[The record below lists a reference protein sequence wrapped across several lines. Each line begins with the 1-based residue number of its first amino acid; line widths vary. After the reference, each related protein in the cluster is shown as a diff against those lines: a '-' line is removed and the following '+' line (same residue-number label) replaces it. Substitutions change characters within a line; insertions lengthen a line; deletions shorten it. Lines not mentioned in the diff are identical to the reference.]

1 MLSKPGSPELRT
13 SKLAI
18 KNENESGYHS
28 FNILFDESYKPL
40 YFRIVMN
47 TIASLLQT
55 ILPAHKIKTKLID
68 RHAFAADAGFYYL
81 LPQAVVQPDSI
92 EEVKQLFAFAHQ
104 HNIPLTFRTGGTS
117 LSGQSI
123 TDGILVDLSR
133 NWKKIE
139 PLNNGQQIK
148 AQPAAI
154 GAHVNHSLK
163 QYQKKMGP
171 DPASITAAMMG
182 GILSNNSSGM
192 CCGVT
197 FNSYHTVASTHFVLP
212 NGNEYNTA
220 IKKDYQRFE
229 TDDKQIA
236 DGILQLRNE
245 VLNNEVLVQKIRT
258 KYKIKNTVGYSINAF
273 LDYEHPLD
281 ILAHLL
287 IGGEGTLAFIAEA
300 VLNTIPDKRF
310 KTTGLLF
317 FESPSVAA
325 ENIPLLKST
334 NAEALE
340 LMDRPA
346 LRSIEH
352 LDYCPD
358 VIRSLPEGATAI
370 LCEYQAT
377 TEDELQQIFS
387 SAQTIINQLPL
398 LAKVD
403 FTTDEYQ
410 QQKFWKLRKGMYP
423 SVAAVR
429 AKGTTAMLEDVA
441 VPLEH
446 LGRAVTDLQTLF
458 QKYNYHNAIIFGH
471 AKEGNLHFLITQPVN
486 TTEET
491 KVFEQFNDELAELI
505 IQKYNGSL
513 KAEHGTGRQIAPYV
527 KDEWGDD
534 AYRIMQSLKQ
544 LIDPKN
550 ILNPGVIIN
559 GDEKCHLKNLKSM
572 PVVEEEVD
580 KCVECGYC
588 ENRCPSRDFT
598 MTPRQRIQV
607 RRSLQR
613 LKAEGNT
620 NDYNQL
626 INEYQFNGMDTC
638 AVDGMCAT
646 DCPVNINTGEL
657 IKRLRRENHSASA
670 NKTAL
675 RIAKNFGAV
684 ERLVKLALYSGN
696 AFNLITG
703 GKGMHFI
710 TSSVKKLIP
719 AFPLWTKS
727 LSKPIAIKAN
737 ERDDADVVYFPT
749 CITRMMGADKE
760 NSKPISEVIQSVCN
774 KAGLKLFIAHN
785 NNGVCCGQLFSSK
798 GFIPAYTYTVNQTIE
813 LLWQRT
819 KQGQLPVLMDVT
831 SCTYSLQHSESYLTE
846 ENKQRFKQ
854 LQIIDSIDFAADH
867 LLPKLNVKN
876 QKSKIVF
883 HPVCTTHKMNNLH
896 KLKKIGQHC
905 SQEAV
910 VPFNSGCCG
919 MAGDRGFYYPSL
931 TSAATKN
938 EATEVNSS
946 SYDGYYSS
954 GKTCEMSLY
963 DATGKNYQSIFYLL
977 DECC

>member
-1 MLSKPGSPELRT
+1 MTSISKQ
-13 SKLAI
+13 
-18 KNENESGYHS
+18 
-28 FNILFDESYKPL
+28 
-40 YFRIVMN
+40 
-47 TIASLLQT
+47 LQQF
-55 ILPAHKIKTKLID
+55 LPPHKIKDKLID

-81 LPQAVVQPDSI
+81 LPQVVVQPDTV
-92 EEVKQLFAFAHQ
+92 EEIKQLFSFAH
-104 HNIPLTFRTGGTS
+104 HNNTPLTFRAAGTS

-133 NWKKIE
+133 NWKKIQ
-139 PLNNGQQIK
+139 PLNDGKQITV
-148 AQPAAI
+148 QPAAI
-154 GAHVNHSLK
+154 GAHVNHTLK
-163 QYQKKMGP
+163 NYQKKIGP

-192 CCGVT
+192 CCGVKY
-197 FNSYHTVASTHFVLP
+197 NSYHTVASVHFILP

-220 IKKDYQRFE
+220 RKEDYIRFTKDDTR
-229 TDDKQIA
+229 IA
-236 DGILQLRNE
+236 DGIVQLRNE
-245 VLNNEVLVQKIRT
+245 VLNNEALVQKIRT

-273 LDYEHPLD
+273 IDYDHPLD

-300 VLNTIPDKRF
+300 VLNTIPDKRY

-358 VIRSLPEGATAI
+358 MIKTLPDGATAI

-377 TEDELQQIFS
+377 TEEELQQLFS

-403 FTTDEYQ
+403 FTKDEYQ

-441 VPLEH
+441 VPLEN
-446 LGRAVTDLQTLF
+446 LGRAVTDLQALF
-458 QKYNYHNAIIFGH
+458 QKYKYHNAIIFGH

-491 KVFEQFNDELAELI
+491 KVFEQFNDELAELVI
-505 IQKYNGSL
+505 KKYNGSL

-527 KDEWGDD
+527 KDEWGAD

-544 LIDPKN
+544 LMDPKN

-559 GDEKCHLKNLKSM
+559 ADEKCHLKNLKSM

-613 LKAEGNT
+613 LKAEGNST
-620 NDYNQL
+620 DYNQL
-626 INEYQFNGMDTC
+626 LDEYQFNGMDTC

-670 NKTAL
+670 NNIAL
-675 RIAKNFGAV
+675 KVAKHFGTV

-696 AFNLITG
+696 AFNFITG

-710 TSSVKKLIP
+710 TASIKKIAP
-719 AFPLWTKS
+719 SFPLWTKS
-727 LSKPIAIKAN
+727 LSKPVSIKGN
-737 ERDDADVVYFPT
+737 EAQDADVVYFPT

-760 NSKPISEVIQSVCN
+760 NNTPISEVIQRVCS
-774 KAGLKLFIAHN
+774 KAGLKLFIAEN
-785 NNGVCCGQLFSSK
+785 NNGLCCGQLFSSK
-798 GFIPAYTYTVNQTIE
+798 GFIPAYTHTVNNTVE

-819 KQGQLPVLMDVT
+819 KQGSIPVLMDVT
-831 SCTYSLQHSESYLTE
+831 SCTYSLQHAEPYLTE
-846 ENKQRFKQ
+846 ENKKRFKAI
-854 LQIIDSIDFAADH
+854 QIIDSIDFAADY
-867 LLPKLNVKN
+867 LLPKLKAKH
-876 QKSKIVF
+876 QKSKVVF

-896 KLKKIGQHC
+896 KLNKIGTHC

-910 VPFNSGCCG
+910 IPFNSGCCG

-931 TSAATKN
+931 TQAATKP
-938 EATEVNSS
+938 EATEVLQKE
-946 SYDGYYSS
+946 YDGYYSS

>member
-1 MLSKPGSPELRT
+1 MADKGSIPLSSTKRETNVS
-13 SKLAI
+13 
-18 KNENESGYHS
+18 
-28 FNILFDESYKPL
+28 LFLFS
-40 YFRIVMN
+40 V
-47 TIASLLQT
+47 LLQMFVFLRRMT
-55 ILPAHKIKTKLID
+55 SISKQLEQILPAHKIKTKLID

-81 LPQAVVQPDSI
+81 LPQAVVQPDTV
-92 EEVKQLFAFAHQ
+92 EEIKHLFAFANQ
-104 HNIPLTFRTGGTS
+104 HKIPLTFRAGGTS

-133 NWKKIE
+133 HWKKIQ
-139 PLNNGQQIK
+139 PLNKGEQI
-148 AQPAAI
+148 AVQPAAI
-154 GAHVNHSLK
+154 GAHVNHALK
-163 QYQKKMGP
+163 QFQKKIGP

-192 CCGVT
+192 CCGVQ
-197 FNSYHTVASTHFVLP
+197 FNSYHTVASVHFVLP
-212 NGNEYNTA
+212 NGNEYNTT
-220 IKKDYQRFE
+220 IKEDYQRFE
-229 TDDKQIA
+229 AEDKIIA
-236 DGILQLRNE
+236 DGITALRND
-245 VLNNEVLVQKIRT
+245 LLQNDALVQKIRT

-281 ILAHLL
+281 IFAHLL

-317 FESPSVAA
+317 FESPAAAA

-334 NAEALE
+334 HAEALE

-352 LDYCPD
+352 LDYCPT
-358 VIRSLPEGATAI
+358 IIKTLPEGATAI

-377 TEDELQQIFS
+377 SEDELNKLFAS
-387 SAQTIINQLPL
+387 VQTIINQLPIL
-398 LAKVD
+398 GKVD
-403 FTTDEYQ
+403 FTKEEYQ

-441 VPLEH
+441 VPLEN
-446 LGRAVTDLQTLF
+446 LGKAVTDLQTLF

-486 TTEET
+486 TAEET

-505 IQKYNGSL
+505 IKKYNGSL

-527 KDEWGDD
+527 KDEWGAD
-534 AYRIMQSLKQ
+534 AYRIMQALKQ
-544 LIDPKN
+544 LIDPNN

-559 GDEKCHLKNLKSM
+559 TDDKCHLKNLKTM

-613 LKAEGNT
+613 LKAEGNKS
-620 NDYNQL
+620 DYNEL
-626 INEYQFNGMDTC
+626 MDEYQFNGMDTC

-670 NKTAL
+670 NNMAM
-675 RIAKNFGAV
+675 RVAKNFGAV
-684 ERLVKLALYSGN
+684 ERLVKMALYSGN
-696 AFNLITG
+696 AFNFITG
-703 GKGMHFI
+703 GKGIHFI
-710 TSSVKKLIP
+710 TSSIKKIIP
-719 AFPLWTKS
+719 SFPLWTKS
-727 LSKPIAIKAN
+727 LSKPVSVKPN
-737 ERDDADVVYFPT
+737 EVNDADAVYFPT

-760 NSKPISEVIQSVCN
+760 NKKNISEVIQSVCN
-774 KAGLKLFIAHN
+774 KAGLKLFIARN
-785 NNGVCCGQLFSSK
+785 NTGVCCGQLFSSK
-798 GFIPAYTYTVNQTIE
+798 GFIPAYEHTVNKTIE
-813 LLWQRT
+813 MLWERT
-819 KQGQLPVLMDVT
+819 KQGKLPVLMDVT
-831 SCTYSLQHSESYLTE
+831 SCTYSLQNAEPYLNE

-854 LQIIDSIDFAADH
+854 LQFVDSIDFAADYV
-867 LLPKLNVKN
+867 LPKLKVKN
-876 QKSKIVF
+876 QKSKVVF
-883 HPVCTTHKMNNLH
+883 HPVCTTHKMNNMH
-896 KLKKIGQHC
+896 KLKKIGDYC
-905 SQEAV
+905 AQEAV
-910 VPFNSGCCG
+910 VPFLSGCCG

-931 TSAATKN
+931 TQAATKA
-938 EATEVNSS
+938 EATEVMSTE
-946 SYDGYYSS
+946 YDGYYSS